1 MNVGASTVPPPDRD
15 SHFAD
20 KSAARGSGATDAPS
34 DGDAGCDFTTPRD
47 ASLQRRFN
55 LWLFAAMLTYAG
67 STAALRWRDAVPA
80 ALPWVL
86 VALTLLLAAVAVHR
100 YLLFLRGADE
110 LLRKIQTE
118 ALGVG
123 FGVGVAVSLFYPLLE
138 RLGAPHLPVDGT
150 ALIML
155 VVWGAGSWLGTRRYR
170 GGAE

>member
-1 MNVGASTVPPPDRD
+1 MGDSTVPPSDRD
-15 SHFAD
+15 SHAAD
-20 KSAARGSGATDAPS
+20 SSAAGRPDTSGALS
-34 DGDAGCDFTTPRD
+34 DGEAGCDFATPRD
-47 ASLQRRFN
+47 AALQRRFN
-55 LWLFAAMLTYAG
+55 VWLIAAMLTYAG

-80 ALPWVL
+80 AVPWVL

-138 RLGAPHLPVDGT
+138 RLGAPHLPADGT

-170 GGAE
+170 GGGAE